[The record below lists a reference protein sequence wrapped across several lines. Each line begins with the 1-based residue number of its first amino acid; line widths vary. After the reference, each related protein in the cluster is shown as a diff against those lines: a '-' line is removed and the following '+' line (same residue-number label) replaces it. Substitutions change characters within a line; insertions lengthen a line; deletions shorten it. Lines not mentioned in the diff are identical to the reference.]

1 MRKIDES
8 KDSED
13 EEDEA
18 VLAALQGSEAQ
29 VHVIMVNYFDCFL
42 NGIYDCTELFACVYV
57 CIILYYILLICILL
71 DKHENTL
78 TRKHA
83 HSVYTH
89 TCMNTY
95 IHTHHYTSFHHT

>member
-1 MRKIDES
+1 MVGSPIARVQNSKSQQKSEPLSRQVRKIDES

-57 CIILYYILLICILL
+57 CI
-71 DKHENTL
+71 
-78 TRKHA
+78 
-83 HSVYTH
+83 VY
-89 TCMNTY
+89 
-95 IHTHHYTSFHHT
+95 

>member
-57 CIILYYILLICILL
+57 CIILYYILICILL